1 MVVSYINSHS
11 YSGWEARGGGRV
23 QIQNIYMSGVLA
35 KIAIMRKIWHGRKIS
50 IAIGRARRYRDRIW
64 IERGKK

>member
-11 YSGWEARGGGRV
+11 YSGWETRGGGRV

-35 KIAIMRKIWHGRKIS
+35 KIAIMRKI
-50 IAIGRARRYRDRIW
+50 
-64 IERGKK
+64 